1 MSWLHRIFQRSE
13 ARALTIVVGVVV
25 FAALAFSLQVTSK
38 ASGPVVL
45 TVLPWDSSAVANIRI
60 YAGHWPSSAAND
72 GSIAGA
78 ELVAEGAVP
87 AGSAYRGRFRLKP
100 GDYTVSASPSVK
112 GKQEHVWAI
121 PSQVHITTDTQILL
135 YDCSRAGAET
145 IVASPAVPYSVTAM
159 GAGRGPNAFV
169 SPCLP

>member
-87 AGSAYRGRFRLKP
+87 AGSAYRGRFRLKL
-100 GDYTVSASPSVK
+100 S
-112 GKQEHVWAI
+112 I
-121 PSQVHITTDTQILL
+121 ITSIRPDF
-135 YDCSRAGAET
+135 DG
-145 IVASPAVPYSVTAM
+145 
-159 GAGRGPNAFV
+159 FV
-169 SPCLP
+169 MKH